1 MSMVEYYEIALNSLE
16 ESAKVYKEI
25 DSPELY
31 GDALLDLTRYAFLAQ
46 KTEKAK
52 DYASEAIDYSLVNAA
67 LLLTDSELVSSIATI
82 EAIIQTKI
90 KANLDE
96 GDRCLETLMQLHVP
110 YKKDIAKLEKQASVI
125 KRLRKDISLL
135 SSKKIA
141 NLSYEIETFLQEEQF
156 KTIIEHEAQ
165 KKARKIKDQLDRKIA
180 LEKAEKEKRKREKEL
195 AEKVEQK
202 ILLVK
207 QEQEVVEQQIRL
219 AEQEQDE
226 IVQRKLLEER
236 EKQVYFSNERIAAE
250 RRVIKRRKKIVIGV
264 VVILILTII
273 VNFL

>member
-135 SSKKIA
+135 SSKKVA

-165 KKARKIKDQLDRKIA
+165 KKARKIKDKLDRKIA

-207 QEQEVVEQQIRL
+207 QEQ
-219 AEQEQDE
+219 DE
-226 IVQRKLLEER
+226 IVQRKLLEEQK
-236 EKQVYFSNERIAAE
+236 KQVYFRNERIAAE